1 MLFRIIFALASL
13 DSNLVTARKQALS
26 MCTSVENVGSA
37 MASMPYYMSTGVNQ
51 LTADGIEKAI
61 HGLMQMLIL
70 SITGVEEIVV
80 FIINLLTSTYVCLI
94 TFAVGGSLEAAI
106 AVAEDVGSFLN
117 STVKDVGSELG
128 KAESGFQ
135 TAMNSF
141 LADLSKL
148 ESVFTGKK
156 PTAPTID
163 LTSEISTLNGLR
175 LPANYDAD
183 LQKLNAS
190 IPTFAQVHNF
200 TNNAIKWPFEEVKT
214 LLNESLP
221 KYTVNS
227 SLFPVPAKEQLTFCS
242 SNDGI
247 NKFFDDLVEIKDL
260 AYKVSLGVLIA
271 AAVLACVPMG
281 WREMRRWKKLKERA
295 QIIQSG
301 DHSPMDSVYI
311 ASRPYTSD
319 FGLKLASIFKL
330 QSARRRTLMRW
341 SVAYATSIPA
351 LFVLSLAIAGLL
363 ACLCQ
368 YLLLNAVQK
377 EVPVLENQ
385 IIGFADKVINSLNN
399 ASEQW
404 AIGTNKMITDVNNN
418 INHDVFGWVNTTTHA
433 VNHTLEVFV
442 DGMVGVLNDTF
453 GGTPLYAPVLDVVN
467 CLILL
472 KITGIEKALTW
483 VSDHAH
489 VDFPLLANDT
499 FSLGTIQKVSG
510 SEADILATG
519 PNGGA
524 ANAIAD
530 AVYHVTNFLEAA
542 VRQEAILST
551 CLLLVYVVILLM
563 GAARAVFLMGKG
575 GDDGT
580 YVAPS
585 PTANGLPP
593 SSKESHEMA
602 DLSAAP
608 TYEQATGQASGDNNS
623 GNLYRG
629 QPYTLQPQPL
639 PTFQVT
645 TVDSPILQTGFRSPK
660 LGTVSGQN
668 VDAAVRRPIHVRAS
682 SHGDY
687 DITSPA
693 YAPIT
698 DPFADPSRAAGA
710 RTYDEKSTSTNFNPF
725 ADPHR

>member
-242 SNDGI
+242 SN
-247 NKFFDDLVEIKDL
+247 VW
-260 AYKVSLGVLIA
+260 VSA
-271 AAVLACVPMG
+271 RP
-281 WREMRRWKKLKERA
+281 RRRW
-295 QIIQSG
+295 
-301 DHSPMDSVYI
+301 
-311 ASRPYTSD
+311 
-319 FGLKLASIFKL
+319 
-330 QSARRRTLMRW
+330 
-341 SVAYATSIPA
+341 
-351 LFVLSLAIAGLL
+351 
-363 ACLCQ
+363 
-368 YLLLNAVQK
+368 
-377 EVPVLENQ
+377 
-385 IIGFADKVINSLNN
+385 
-399 ASEQW
+399 
-404 AIGTNKMITDVNNN
+404 
-418 INHDVFGWVNTTTHA
+418 
-433 VNHTLEVFV
+433 
-442 DGMVGVLNDTF
+442 
-453 GGTPLYAPVLDVVN
+453 
-467 CLILL
+467 
-472 KITGIEKALTW
+472 
-483 VSDHAH
+483 
-489 VDFPLLANDT
+489 
-499 FSLGTIQKVSG
+499 
-510 SEADILATG
+510 
-519 PNGGA
+519 
-524 ANAIAD
+524 
-530 AVYHVTNFLEAA
+530 
-542 VRQEAILST
+542 
-551 CLLLVYVVILLM
+551 
-563 GAARAVFLMGKG
+563 
-575 GDDGT
+575 
-580 YVAPS
+580 
-585 PTANGLPP
+585 
-593 SSKESHEMA
+593 
-602 DLSAAP
+602 
-608 TYEQATGQASGDNNS
+608 
-623 GNLYRG
+623 
-629 QPYTLQPQPL
+629 
-639 PTFQVT
+639 
-645 TVDSPILQTGFRSPK
+645 
-660 LGTVSGQN
+660 
-668 VDAAVRRPIHVRAS
+668 
-682 SHGDY
+682 
-687 DITSPA
+687 
-693 YAPIT
+693 
-698 DPFADPSRAAGA
+698 
-710 RTYDEKSTSTNFNPF
+710 
-725 ADPHR
+725 